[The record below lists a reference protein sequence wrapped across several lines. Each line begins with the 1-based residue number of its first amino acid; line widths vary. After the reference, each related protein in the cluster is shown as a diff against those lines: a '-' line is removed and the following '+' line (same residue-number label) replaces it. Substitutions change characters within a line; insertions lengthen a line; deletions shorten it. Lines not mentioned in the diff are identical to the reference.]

1 MLIKTKIGEL
11 IAKIE
16 KLNEVTIW
24 LASAGDESILEMV
37 AELQRDQLREGE
49 RPDGTN
55 FDDYSP
61 ASVNIF
67 GKTPGPM
74 TWENSGYFYKNIQ
87 AIARPNE
94 IAILNEGTIDEVT
107 GARIDLEIKFD
118 EIIIGLQND
127 SIKELVQ
134 ALKKKYVENI
144 RSVLFGRG

>member
-127 SIKELVQ
+127 SITELVQ

>member
-24 LASAGDESILEMV
+24 LSSAGDESILEMV
-37 AELQRDQLREGE
+37 AELQRDQLREGQ

>member
-67 GKTPGPM
+67 GKRPGPM

>member
-1 MLIKTKIGEL
+1 MLSQTKIGEL
-11 IAKIE
+11 IAKLQAI
-16 KLNEVTIW
+16 NEANIW
-24 LASAGDESILEMV
+24 LASAGDESVLELV

-55 FDDYSP
+55 FQDYSP

-67 GKTPGPM
+67 GKSPGPF

-87 AIARPNE
+87 ALARPDK
-94 IAILNEGTIDEVT
+94 IAIINEGTIDEVT

-127 SIKELVQ
+127 SVKEMVEAIKE
-134 ALKKKYVENI
+134 KYIESL
-144 RSVLFGRG
+144 RYLLFQNR